1 MGVSF
6 PQRGHSLKLTSF
18 LIPPTHL
25 FSSSS
30 CKIKILRDTSTIVQ
44 PTLTIQ
50 QKSRWCGPES
60 GKKRNFLVQ
69 KQRFFTIK
77 VEGIRT
83 QQFANTPSTREQIM
97 IIYIISQKWPIKHI
111 VMSLNQKRLSWHNI
125 LVPSLLSETQT
136 VDRNQI
142 PFDVNFLEEL
152 IGLKGKYMSFCSVD
166 IMT

>member
-77 VEGIRT
+77 VEVIRT
-83 QQFANTPSTREQIM
+83 QQFANTLSTGEQ
-97 IIYIISQKWPIKHI
+97 IIYIISQKCPLKYTII
-111 VMSLNQKRLSWHNI
+111 SLNQKRLSWHNI